1 MFKEKVII
9 LTTILVGASLL
20 RFIPHPPNF
29 TPIIAIGIISV
40 TLFEK
45 KHLQFGFPL
54 IIMIV
59 TDFFIGFHSLIPF
72 VYGSIIL
79 ASLTGFILKQKNSI
93 INGIGASLLSSII
106 FFMISNFGVWILS
119 STYPKNFLGLYQCYI
134 AAIPFF
140 QNTVISTSAI
150 VIGILVLDKY
160 VVKNI
165 NEICE
170 KYIKLNN

>member
-79 ASLTGFILKQKNSI
+79 ASLTGFILKQKSSI

-106 FFMISNFGVWILS
+106 FFIISNLGVWILS
-119 STYPKNFLGLYQCYI
+119 STYPKNVLGLYQCYI

-140 QNTVISTSAI
+140 HNTVASTSII
-150 VIGILVLDKY
+150 VVGILIIDKY
-160 VVKNI
+160 VI
-165 NEICE
+165 NRIKDIHK
-170 KYIKLNN
+170 KYIKLSN